1 MCADVIFSCFASQ
14 RCMVVSKWFRLRQQ
28 WQSYGI
34 CISMCHLGFYRN
46 NQHRTLETSVM
57 LWMRHQMVTGS
68 KVWFTRMSTTLSIN
82 FISDAL
88 CVTNK
93 RITCYLL
100 KLIYLF
106 YIMEKHLEL
115 HQQQLKKKKRIWTAL
130 LPRLLSPRPAEV
142 RMSRPTGH
150 KRDGDGPLVVGFSAR
165 EGEEQDTPLLSRP
178 KRKRRASYM
187 LTAFLSTLF
196 TITDWERRQRRSKH
210 SWEG

>member
-46 NQHRTLETSVM
+46 NQHRTLETSVI

-82 FISDAL
+82 LISDAL

-100 KLIYLF
+100 ILIYLF

-115 HQQQLKKKKRIWTAL
+115 HQQQLKKKKKKKKEFGQHCYPDYSAPGQLRSGCPGQRGIWGTA
-130 LPRLLSPRPAEV
+130 
-142 RMSRPTGH
+142 MDH
-150 KRDGDGPLVVGFSAR
+150 
-165 EGEEQDTPLLSRP
+165 
-178 KRKRRASYM
+178 
-187 LTAFLSTLF
+187 
-196 TITDWERRQRRSKH
+196 
-210 SWEG
+210 